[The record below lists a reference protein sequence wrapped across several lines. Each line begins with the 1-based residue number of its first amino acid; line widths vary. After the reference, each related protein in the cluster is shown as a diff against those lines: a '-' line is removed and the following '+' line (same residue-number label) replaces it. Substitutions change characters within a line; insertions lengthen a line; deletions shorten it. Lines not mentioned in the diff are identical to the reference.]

1 MNEAVH
7 PGLLTSVSAPGAGMV
22 SVLGALLAPESPQRF
37 LREFWP
43 ERVFHA
49 HGSPSRLPAPFNAPE
64 LSSFSA
70 LASCYRGRIG
80 FGRGAKSPRMIMLP
94 EQNPAHLYELGLS
107 VYLPDLADYV
117 PGTEPF
123 LRALEAE
130 LGIDEFS
137 CHMTVWASP
146 EADGAAMHF
155 DGEDVI
161 SVQLAGTKLFEVGK
175 MREYA
180 FPYGPQYGPGGSA
193 YDDMYPQLE
202 RGFPDPGNVEWQ
214 GVEMKPGSVLFVP
227 RGTWHRTR
235 AERDS
240 FAISIGIRPPC
251 PVDLVLDQ
259 LKSLLLQDPEWRRP
273 LYGVR
278 GDVQC
283 RRRALERAQ
292 KAFARAQAAMA
303 ALSAEDLAPLPE
315 AERLRNIGRNARFQ
329 RDLGSRM
336 AFAAGVGAET
346 LDVFA
351 WRREEGEKNTLKMN
365 VPPQFAPVFRW
376 LADAKTAFSAGE
388 LADRFPA
395 VSFEQVQKILDVLT
409 RARYLRMLW
418 FSRLPGA

>member
-1 MNEAVH
+1 MNEVVH
-7 PGLLTSVSAPGAGMV
+7 PGFLTSVQASVAGKI

-37 LREFWP
+37 LRECWP

-49 HGSPSRLPAPFNAPE
+49 HGPLSRLPAPFTAPE
-64 LSSFSA
+64 LASFSA
-70 LASCYRGRIG
+70 LASCYLGRIG

-130 LGIDEFS
+130 LGLDEFS

-161 SVQLAGTKLFEVGK
+161 SVQLAGTKLFEVAPMK
-175 MREYA
+175 EYA

-193 YDDMYPQLE
+193 YNEMYPQLE
-202 RGFPDPGNVEWQ
+202 RGFPDPENAEWQ

-259 LKSLLLQDPEWRRP
+259 LKFLLLQDPEWRRP

-278 GDVQC
+278 GDAQG
-283 RRRALERAQ
+283 RRRALERLQ
-292 KAFARAQAAMA
+292 KALASAQSAVAAI
-303 ALSAEDLAPLPE
+303 SADALAPFPE
-315 AERLRNIGRNARFQ
+315 AERLKNIDRNSRFQ

-336 AFAAGVGAET
+336 TFAPGVGAET

-351 WRREEGEKNTLKMN
+351 WRREEGEKNTLKMS
-365 VPPQFAPVFRW
+365 VPPQFTQVFRW
-376 LADAKTAFSAGE
+376 LAGAKTAFSAGE

-409 RARYLRMLW
+409 RARYTRMLW
-418 FSRLPGA
+418 FPRLPRS

>member
-7 PGLLTSVSAPGAGMV
+7 PGLLAGATVSGAGKA
-22 SVLGALLAPESPQRF
+22 SVLGALLAPELPQRF
-37 LREFWP
+37 LGEFWP

-49 HGSPSRLPAPFNAPE
+49 HGPLARLPSPFNSPE
-64 LSSFSA
+64 LSSFGA
-70 LASCYRGRIG
+70 LAARYRGRAG
-80 FGRGAKSPRMIMLP
+80 FGRGAKSPRMVTLP
-94 EQNPAHLYELGLS
+94 EQNPAHLYEMGLS

-130 LGIDEFS
+130 LGLDEFS

-161 SVQLAGTKLFEVGK
+161 SVQLAGTKRFEVAPMK
-175 MREYA
+175 EYA

-193 YDDMYPQLE
+193 YDEMYPQLE
-202 RGFPDPGNVEWQ
+202 RGFPDADNADWQ
-214 GVEMKPGSVLFVP
+214 AVDMKPGSVLFVP

-240 FAISIGIRPPC
+240 FAVSIGIRPPC
-251 PVDLVLDQ
+251 AIDLMLEQV
-259 LKSLLLQDPEWRRP
+259 KFLLLQDPEWRRP
-273 LYGVR
+273 LYGAR
-278 GDVQC
+278 GDARA
-283 RRRALERAQ
+283 RRQALERLR
-292 KAFARAQAAMA
+292 KALDSARAAVGAI
-303 ALSAEDLAPLPE
+303 SPEHLAPAPE
-315 AERLRNIGRNARFQ
+315 ADRLKDIGRHARFQ

-336 AFAAGVGAET
+336 AFAPGPGAEL

-376 LADAKTAFSAGE
+376 LAGAKTAFSAGE

-395 VSFEQVQKILDVLT
+395 VSFEQVQKVLDVLT

-418 FSRLPGA
+418 FPRLPGA